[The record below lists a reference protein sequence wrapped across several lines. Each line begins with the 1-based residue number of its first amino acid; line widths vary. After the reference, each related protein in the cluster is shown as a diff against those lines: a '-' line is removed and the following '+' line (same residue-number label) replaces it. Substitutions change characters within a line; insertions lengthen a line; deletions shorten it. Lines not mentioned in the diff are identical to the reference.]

1 MFKLFSVFLLLL
13 STQVEAKP
21 FKRAL
26 VLAGG
31 GISPAVGI
39 GILAAAEESGKRP
52 DVVITTCGSSMAA
65 MIYNAYNNGRASL
78 AYVSSTAFYNSL
90 KEVYI
95 ANNDVFALQD
105 LFSGLKNNPT
115 VIPSFFDNYILYVPT
130 SFDIQLPLTEFN
142 TTTQGP
148 KFIMIAARA
157 HFSPFDVGSK
167 KQPKMFTQTFFTDP
181 DTAQNLINF
190 RSPIAESFPASH
202 VYYETEVIT
211 DLPTQFSMRAS
222 ITDPFLVN
230 PSNINGSYYFTGAV
244 DLYPI
249 ELAQSLADEIVV
261 SYPSSLSKEYEDLVI
276 EGAYG
281 FSQVVRG
288 LQTVNNNQALWID
301 MAGVDE
307 LKFDPELGFL
317 SLSIIDRLPKT
328 WDEFQTGIQRQFD
341 FGYSRMKEALTV
353 QADGVQRRY
362 HLREP
367 INPNLYYDFSCKN
380 ANVWKTR
387 NTTRLCMD
395 DAWAGCDRRTAQ
407 DCQPVR

>member
-1 MFKLFSVFLLLL
+1 MLKLFSILLLLL

-52 DVVITTCGSSMAA
+52 DVVITTCGSSMSA

-78 AYVSSTAFYNSL
+78 AYANSTAFYNSL
-90 KEVYI
+90 KQVHI
-95 ANNDVFALQD
+95 ATNDVLVLLD
-105 LFSGLKNNPT
+105 LFTDLENHPK
-115 VIPSFFDNYILYVPT
+115 VIPSVFDNYLLYVPT
-130 SFDIQLPLTEFN
+130 TLDIGLPLTEFN
-142 TTTQGP
+142 TTDQGP
-148 KFIMIAARA
+148 KFIMIAAQA
-157 HFSPFDVGSK
+157 HFSPFDAGK
-167 KQPKMFTQTFFTDP
+167 EKPQKMFTQTFFTDP
-181 DTAQNLINF
+181 ETAKNLTYF
-190 RSPIAESFPASH
+190 RSPIADNFPNSY
-202 VYYETEVIT
+202 VYSETNTIT
-211 DLPTQFSMRAS
+211 DLPTHFSMRAS

-230 PSNINGSYYFTGAV
+230 PASFNGSYYFTGAM

-261 SYPSSLSKEYEDLVI
+261 SYPSSLPRDYEYSVI
-276 EGAYG
+276 NGVFG
-281 FSQVVRG
+281 FSQITRA
-288 LQTVNNNQALWID
+288 LQTVNNTQALWID
-301 MAGVDE
+301 MSGVDE
-307 LKFDPELGFL
+307 VKFDPEPGFL
-317 SLSIIDRLPKT
+317 SLTITDRLPKS

-353 QADGVQRRY
+353 QADGHQKRT

-367 INPNLYYDFSCKN
+367 INPKLYGDFSCKN
-380 ANVWKTR
+380 ANAWKTR
-387 NTTRLCMD
+387 NTTRVCLD
-395 DAWAGCDRRTAQ
+395 DAWAGCDRRTAS